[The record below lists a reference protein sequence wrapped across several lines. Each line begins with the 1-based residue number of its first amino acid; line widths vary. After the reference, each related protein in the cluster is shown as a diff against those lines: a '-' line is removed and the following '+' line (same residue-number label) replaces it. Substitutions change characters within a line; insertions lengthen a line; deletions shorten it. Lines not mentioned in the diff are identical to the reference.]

1 MRRDW
6 IAGISLLGLSG
17 AYYWIATQIP
27 RSQLSDVVGAA
38 SYPKL
43 LAIVLAILSLFL
55 VVSGVLTKPPVGENQ
70 KEKHEE
76 DKKEFLKAGGTI
88 LIGIGYLIV
97 IKWTGYAIAVTLLMI
112 AMLMY
117 NHEKLSWKSAGISI
131 IGGVFF
137 WFVFAFLFDI
147 PVPEGVWLQWF
158 QG

>member
-43 LAIVLAILSLFL
+43 LATILAILSLL
-55 VVSGVLTKPPVGENQ
+55 LIVSGALAKPPVGENR
-70 KEKHEE
+70 KEKNAE

-88 LIGIGYLIV
+88 LIGIGYLAV
-97 IKWTGYAIAVTLLMI
+97 IKWTGYAIAVALLML
-112 AMLMY
+112 AMLLY

-131 IGGVFF
+131 VGGVFF
-137 WFVFAFLFDI
+137 WLIFAVLFDI
-147 PVPEGVWLQWF
+147 PVPEGVWLAWF
-158 QG
+158 KG

>member
-6 IAGISLLGLSG
+6 IAGISLLSLSG
-17 AYYWIATQIP
+17 AYYWVASNIP

-43 LAIVLAILSLFL
+43 LAMVLAVLSLL
-55 VVSGVLTKPPVGENQ
+55 LIVSGIMAKPPKGDNRT
-70 KEKHEE
+70 EKNRE
-76 DKKEFLKAGGTI
+76 DTKEFLKAGGTI
-88 LIGIGYLIV
+88 LIGIGYLVI
-97 IKWTGYAIAVTLLMI
+97 IKWTGYAIAVSLLMI

-117 NHEKLSWKSAGISI
+117 NHEKLSWKSAGTSI
-131 IGGVFF
+131 IGGIFF